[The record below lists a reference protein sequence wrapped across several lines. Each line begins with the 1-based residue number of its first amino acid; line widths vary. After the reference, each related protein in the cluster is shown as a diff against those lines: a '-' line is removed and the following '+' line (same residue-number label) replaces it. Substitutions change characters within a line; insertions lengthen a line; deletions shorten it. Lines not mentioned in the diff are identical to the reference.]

1 LHKQDGKVK
10 LEFIRY
16 VMKPQQLHIQT
27 PLIESKALSI
37 GITGTVWLKME
48 ALQPTGSFK
57 LRGIGRACLTRI
69 AKGATTLVSSSGGNA
84 GIAVAY
90 CGRRLGVPVTVV
102 VPESTPQTAIARI
115 RLENAQVVIK
125 GRTWMEAHQYSL
137 GMAGSG
143 CAYIHPFDDPL
154 LWEGHST
161 IIDETLQAGLVPDI
175 VVLSVGGG
183 GLLCGIIQG
192 LRASGLDEVP
202 VLAVETRGAHSLMAS
217 IQAGELVELA
227 DITSIAT
234 SLGAKK
240 VADQAFQWTRRH
252 PVIGHCVSDRQAVDA
267 CVAFADQHHLLVEP
281 ACGASLS
288 VQLHPP
294 ACLADKENIMV
305 VVCGGA
311 GVNLEQLCRWK
322 QKRIQTEKGMP

>member
-1 LHKQDGKVK
+1 
-10 LEFIRY
+10 
-16 VMKPQQLHIQT
+16 
-27 PLIESKALSI
+27 
-37 GITGTVWLKME
+37 
-48 ALQPTGSFK
+48 
-57 LRGIGRACLTRI
+57 
-69 AKGATTLVSSSGGNA
+69 
-84 GIAVAY
+84 
-90 CGRRLGVPVTVV
+90 
-102 VPESTPQTAIARI
+102 
-115 RLENAQVVIK
+115 
-125 GRTWMEAHQYSL
+125 
-137 GMAGSG
+137 
-143 CAYIHPFDDPL
+143 
-154 LWEGHST
+154 
-161 IIDETLQAGLVPDI
+161 
-175 VVLSVGGG
+175 
-183 GLLCGIIQG
+183 
-192 LRASGLDEVP
+192 
-202 VLAVETRGAHSLMAS
+202 MAS

-305 VVCGGA
+305 VVCGGD

-322 QKRIQTEKGMP
+322 HKRIQTEKGMP